1 MLQPR
6 CCHVALHA
14 AGPGPGRDSHFSG
27 VIHTKDSGTEVVHEV
42 FKTGSFDVSLV
53 TIYTLSKK
61 KQKEGRKE
69 GQTKRQTK
77 KAIKEC

>member
-61 KQKEGRKE
+61 KNRRKEGRKD
-69 GQTKRQTK
+69 RQRGK
-77 KAIKEC
+77 QRKQ

>member
-61 KQKEGRKE
+61 KNRRKDGRKD
-69 GQTKRQTK
+69 RQRGK
-77 KAIKEC
+77 QRKQ